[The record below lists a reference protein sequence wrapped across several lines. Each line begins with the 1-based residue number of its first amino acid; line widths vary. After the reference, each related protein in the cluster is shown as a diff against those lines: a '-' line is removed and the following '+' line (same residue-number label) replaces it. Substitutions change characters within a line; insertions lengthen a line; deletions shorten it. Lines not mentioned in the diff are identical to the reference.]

1 MQRGL
6 GYGHKDARHSKF
18 NPSTYLRIESAQM
31 HKPRTVVS
39 LSVFKGMR
47 VRVVPYKPAQHTIEG
62 HLMQAPRRRVRVWV
76 INWLLGNRI
85 PGGKRKL
92 WSMKAYTVSRRLNDS
107 DAIVPATH
115 RG

>member
-47 VRVVPYKPAQHTIEG
+47 VRVVPYKPAQHT
-62 HLMQAPRRRVRVWV
+62 HRRPPDASPKAPSSRVG
-76 INWLLGNRI
+76 NQLALG
-85 PGGKRKL
+85 
-92 WSMKAYTVSRRLNDS
+92 
-107 DAIVPATH
+107 
-115 RG
+115 